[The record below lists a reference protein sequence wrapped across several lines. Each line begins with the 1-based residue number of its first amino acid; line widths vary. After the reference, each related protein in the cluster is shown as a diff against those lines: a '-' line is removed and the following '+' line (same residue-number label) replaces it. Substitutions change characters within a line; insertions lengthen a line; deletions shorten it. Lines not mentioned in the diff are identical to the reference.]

1 MKGYCGAL
9 PVSES
14 GYYKCV
20 RNRGRKTVVHALL
33 EEIHRILDEHWDNR
47 NYGVGR
53 MRLALER
60 RGIKK
65 SYSTVKRVMQLG
77 NLLHE
82 SRRRHGGLTRADR
95 RAQRPGN
102 IIRRDFTADRPD
114 QKCLT
119 DITEVQ
125 CSGARLYIAPIMD
138 CCGGVVVCAMDTNM
152 RKQLCIRAVRE
163 AWMNRTPESG
173 GVCHSDEGSQYTSE
187 TYKKTLGRLHIV
199 QSMSDVG
206 KCYDNCRMES
216 FFATLKKEKLYQM
229 DTTNMTAEEVKRA
242 V

>member
-82 SRRRHGGLTRADR
+82 SRRRHGGRTGGRKDQETSSGETSLRTDPTRSA
-95 RAQRPGN
+95 
-102 IIRRDFTADRPD
+102 
-114 QKCLT
+114 
-119 DITEVQ
+119 
-125 CSGARLYIAPIMD
+125 S
-138 CCGGVVVCAMDTNM
+138 
-152 RKQLCIRAVRE
+152 
-163 AWMNRTPESG
+163 RT
-173 GVCHSDEGSQYTSE
+173 
-187 TYKKTLGRLHIV
+187 
-199 QSMSDVG
+199 
-206 KCYDNCRMES
+206 
-216 FFATLKKEKLYQM
+216 
-229 DTTNMTAEEVKRA
+229 
-242 V
+242 